1 MGNIPYLIIPLLLAW
16 VLRTP
21 AKGAKKRDSIATLT
35 VSFFVFLY
43 LSFFNYDAV
52 PDVEKYNTI
61 FMLLTTK
68 PIAEL
73 ESYDPTYMME
83 PSWLLYNKVLAFF
96 IGNPRIIYIVRAIIS
111 LCILG
116 RVLKKHSVN
125 VYISIVVYMLFA
137 GGVMQSIYVIRQY
150 LAAMIFLLS
159 IDAILEK
166 KLKKYLLICLL
177 AMSFHVSIIVLIPLY
192 FIYHYFKF
200 EKWNRYVLFF
210 IVLVASLFSNRII
223 YYVMNNYGLLQAYAD
238 IVSVDEGGGG
248 IGNAVRYAAFLFLFL
263 SLNKKIWV
271 SSYGRLYLSV
281 LFLATFFGVGIIG
294 IPSGSRLMIVY
305 NIFYMLII
313 PFIYVSIK
321 IIPLKR
327 IYALMVVLLIAF
339 MQYKDL
345 VNVNYHQFYFMWEDA
360 KIIT

>member
-21 AKGAKKRDSIATLT
+21 AKGAKKRDSIAILT

-73 ESYDPTYMME
+73 ESYDPTFMME

-238 IVSVDEGGGG
+238 IASVDEGGGG

-281 LFLATFFGVGIIG
+281 LFFATFFGVGIIG

-313 PFIYVSIK
+313 PYIYVSIK
-321 IIPLKR
+321 TVPFKR

-345 VNVNYHQFYFMWEDA
+345 VNVNYHQFYFIWEDA

>member
-1 MGNIPYLIIPLLLAW
+1 M
-16 VLRTP
+16 
-21 AKGAKKRDSIATLT
+21 
-35 VSFFVFLY
+35 
-43 LSFFNYDAV
+43 
-52 PDVEKYNTI
+52 
-61 FMLLTTK
+61 
-68 PIAEL
+68 
-73 ESYDPTYMME
+73 
-83 PSWLLYNKVLAFF
+83 
-96 IGNPRIIYIVRAIIS
+96 
-111 LCILG
+111 
-116 RVLKKHSVN
+116 
-125 VYISIVVYMLFA
+125 
-137 GGVMQSIYVIRQY
+137 
-150 LAAMIFLLS
+150 
-159 IDAILEK
+159 
-166 KLKKYLLICLL
+166 
-177 AMSFHVSIIVLIPLY
+177 
-192 FIYHYFKF
+192 
-200 EKWNRYVLFF
+200 
-210 IVLVASLFSNRII
+210 ASLFSNRII